1 MVVAWERTGRPLRR
15 PLVPLEKR
23 RPRFGAY
30 VTEPSSASAADAPP
44 GISCRWYERGAATK
58 RCKHYGTGGTCALP
72 AIEICVE
79 WLKVNP
85 PGAALG
91 ESASRPTS
99 AQALPPACGPSP
111 APTVEPLAELT
122 HADLASFRAL
132 RVEVRVVSEAHGEL
146 WLVPAYTH
154 QPRREITPEHVL
166 VISRLLARFPGA
178 HIAALLP
185 PERPERLPK
194 RRRS

>member
-1 MVVAWERTGRPLRR
+1 M
-15 PLVPLEKR
+15 
-23 RPRFGAY
+23 
-30 VTEPSSASAADAPP
+30 TESSSAPAAGAPP

-72 AIEICVE
+72 DIEVCVE
-79 WLKVNP
+79 WLKVNA

-91 ESASRPTS
+91 ESASTPAS
-99 AQALPPACGPSP
+99 AKAP
-111 APTVEPLAELT
+111 APSSVPDVEILPELT

-132 RVEVRVVSEAHGEL
+132 RVEVRFVSAAHGEL
-146 WLVPAYTH
+146 WLVPAYTG

-185 PERPERLPK
+185 PERPERLPR